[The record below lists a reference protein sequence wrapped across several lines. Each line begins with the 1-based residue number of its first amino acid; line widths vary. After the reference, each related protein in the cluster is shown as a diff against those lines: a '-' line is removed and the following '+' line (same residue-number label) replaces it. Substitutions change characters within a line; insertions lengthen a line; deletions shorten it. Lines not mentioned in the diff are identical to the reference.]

1 MMVSS
6 TKFGSYISPTGSTR
20 RLQLRRLRMTFKALG
35 IALCA
40 ALTFFLSQGAAQARS
55 LAIVAFGDSLTAGYQ
70 LPPDEAFPARL
81 EALAKA
87 KGLDV
92 VITNAGVS
100 GDTTADGLAR
110 LDWSIP
116 DGTDGVI
123 LQLGANDALRGL
135 SPEDSASN
143 LDAMLAR
150 LKERKI
156 PVLLTGILAPPN
168 MGSDYESRFNP
179 IYNQLAAKHGVM
191 LYPFFLDGVVLESG
205 LKLDD
210 GMHPNG
216 KGTKVMAE
224 RFLPAF
230 EGFLKSLPQ

>member
-1 MMVSS
+1 
-6 TKFGSYISPTGSTR
+6 
-20 RLQLRRLRMTFKALG
+20 MTFKALG

-40 ALTFFLSQGAAQARS
+40 ALTFFLSQTASQART
-55 LAIVAFGDSLTAGYQ
+55 LNIVAFGDSLTAGYQ

-81 EALAKA
+81 EALARS
-87 KGLDV
+87 KGVDV
-92 VITNAGVS
+92 AISNAGVS

-123 LQLGANDALRGL
+123 LALGANDALRGL
-135 SPEDSASN
+135 SPEDSVKN

-156 PVLLTGILAPPN
+156 PVLLAGILAPPN
-168 MGSDYESRFNP
+168 MGGDYETRFNP
-179 IYNQLAAKHGVM
+179 IYAELAKKHDVA
-191 LYPFFLDGVVLESG
+191 LYPFLLDGVVLDDK

-210 GMHPNG
+210 AMHPNG
-216 KGTKVMAE
+216 AGTSLMAE
-224 RFLPAF
+224 KFFPVF
-230 EGFLKSLPQ
+230 EAFLKNIPQ

>member
-1 MMVSS
+1 
-6 TKFGSYISPTGSTR
+6 
-20 RLQLRRLRMTFKALG
+20 MTFKALG

-40 ALTFFLSQGAAQARS
+40 ALTFFLSQTVSEART
-55 LAIVAFGDSLTAGYQ
+55 LTIVAFGDSLTAGYQ

-81 EALAKA
+81 EALAKS

-92 VITNAGVS
+92 VLTNAGVS

-123 LQLGANDALRGL
+123 LELGANDALRGL
-135 SPEDSASN
+135 SPEDSAKN

-156 PVLLTGILAPPN
+156 PVLLAGILAPPN
-168 MGSDYESRFNP
+168 MGGDYEARFNP
-179 IYNQLAAKHGVM
+179 IYAELAEKHGAA
-191 LYPFFLDGVVLESG
+191 LYPFFLDGVVLDDA

-210 GMHPNG
+210 AMHPNG
-216 KGTKVMAE
+216 AGTKVMAE
-224 RFLPAF
+224 KFFPVF
-230 EGFLKSLPQ
+230 ENFLKSLPQ

>member
-1 MMVSS
+1 
-6 TKFGSYISPTGSTR
+6 
-20 RLQLRRLRMTFKALG
+20 MTFKALG

-40 ALTFFLSQGAAQARS
+40 ALTLILSQTASQARS
-55 LAIVAFGDSLTAGYQ
+55 LNIVAFGDSLTAGYQ
-70 LPPDEAFPARL
+70 LPPDEAFPAQL
-81 EALAKA
+81 EALAKS

-92 VITNAGVS
+92 TITNAGVS

-123 LQLGANDALRGL
+123 LALGANDALRGL
-135 SPEDSASN
+135 SPEDSAKN
-143 LDAMLAR
+143 LDGMLAR

-156 PVLLTGILAPPN
+156 AVLLSGILAPPN
-168 MGSDYESRFNP
+168 MGGDYEARFNA
-179 IYNQLAAKHGVM
+179 IHGDLAKKYGIA
-191 LYPFFLDGVVLESG
+191 LYPFLLDGVVLDSR

-216 KGTKVMAE
+216 AGTKVMAE
-224 RFLPAF
+224 KFLPVF
-230 EGFLKSLPQ
+230 ETFLKSLPQ

>member
-1 MMVSS
+1 
-6 TKFGSYISPTGSTR
+6 
-20 RLQLRRLRMTFKALG
+20 MTFKALG

-40 ALTFFLSQGAAQARS
+40 ALTFFLSGNAAMARS
-55 LAIVAFGDSLTAGYQ
+55 LNIVAFGDSLTAGYQ

-81 EALAKA
+81 ETLSKQ

-92 VITNAGVS
+92 TITNAGVS

-123 LQLGANDALRGL
+123 LALGANDALRGL
-135 SPEDSASN
+135 SPDESRKN

-150 LKERKI
+150 LRERKI
-156 PVLLTGILAPPN
+156 PVVLAGMLAPPN
-168 MGSDYESRFNP
+168 MGKDYEAAFNP
-179 IYNQLAAKHGVM
+179 IYGELSKTYAAP
-191 LYPFFLDGVVLESG
+191 LYPFILDGIVLDSK
-205 LKLDD
+205 LKLED

-216 KGTKVMAE
+216 EGTKVMAE
-224 RFLPAF
+224 KFLPVF
-230 EGFLKSLPQ
+230 ETFLKGLPQ